1 MDGMKAYKI
10 SLALDCACI
19 VIAVIVLYCANK
31 ALLPMW
37 ALIAG
42 ATVAFVLLVAA
53 VMQLLKARRCFK
65 KEAEQRYKEMRDDA
79 DSTPQE

>member
-1 MDGMKAYKI
+1 MKAYKI

-19 VIAVIVLYCANK
+19 VIAVIVLYCANN